1 MFWCFWWLQDVY
13 KIGGIGTVPVGRV
26 ETGVLKPGMVVT
38 FAPAGLTTE
47 VKSVE
52 MHHEALQEAVP
63 GDNVGFNVKNVSVK
77 ELRRGYVAGDS
88 KNNPPK
94 GAADFTAQVRSQLIS
109 SLRLLIFSTL
119 WWKTNVL
126 IRGFHRKCFYDGRV
140 CLSVLIFKY

>member
-1 MFWCFWWLQDVY
+1 VY

-38 FAPAGLTTE
+38 FAPANLTTE

-88 KNNPPK
+88 KNNPPN
-94 GAADFTAQVRSQLIS
+94 GAANFIAQVI
-109 SLRLLIFSTL
+109 
-119 WWKTNVL
+119 
-126 IRGFHRKCFYDGRV
+126 
-140 CLSVLIFKY
+140 LSVLQYFLVFCLLKLVFFSPMCNLK

>member
-1 MFWCFWWLQDVY
+1 MQDVY

-38 FAPAGLTTE
+38 FAPVGLTTE

-94 GAADFTAQVRSQLIS
+94 GAADFTAQVCLMHLIM
-109 SLRLLIFSTL
+109 LFLLLPIIDTMM
-119 WWKTNVL
+119 KTYISHSRFPPEDL
-126 IRGFHRKCFYDGRV
+126 F
-140 CLSVLIFKY
+140 